1 MSRDQEFCVIFWF
14 NSGTHKRRSNL
25 GTSMTSSRRL
35 KAEHTRTL
43 RWRQMPASS
52 GRSSRRFGRCCGRL
66 CVPSGTR
73 HQCPVTAP
81 RHSSTH
87 SRRVSRSMH
96 GRRSSQSPSG
106 RIETAVNIGIVAMH
120 LLMRF
125 RRSPEKVPATFP
137 KSPATFP
144 KRSATFPKALQHF
157 YKAPQHFRK
166 AQQHF

>member
-120 LLMRF
+120 LRMRF
-125 RRSPEKVPATFP
+125 RRSPEKAATFP
-137 KSPATFP
+137 KTG
-144 KRSATFPKALQHF
+144 QHF
-157 YKAPQHFRK
+157 QKAPQHFRK
-166 AQQHF
+166 APQHF